1 MREAQRIF
9 ITGTDTGVGKSW
21 VSSALVRG
29 LRTRGETVAAYKPV
43 ASGALWQDGRWCNDD
58 TEALFAANAATQ
70 TREAITPFLFSEAIA
85 PHIAAAH
92 AGTRVSV
99 ADVQARAPAT
109 GDWLIVEG
117 AGGWRVPLNERE
129 LFSDL
134 ARALCDGVVLVVALR
149 LGCIN
154 HALLSCEAI
163 RADGLSLLGWVANRP
178 QPEVMGAEAENL
190 ATLQALLPAPCLGV
204 LEHGHLPDGRRLA
217 GELMAAVAAQK
228 VS

>member
-1 MREAQRIF
+1 MPSTQRIF

-29 LRTRGETVAAYKPV
+29 LRAHGVTVSAYKPV
-43 ASGALWQDGRWCNDD
+43 ASGAAWRDGRWCNDD
-58 TEALFAANAATQ
+58 TDALFAANAGTQ

-85 PHIAAAH
+85 PHIAAAR
-92 AGTRVSV
+92 AGSRVCV
-99 ADVQARAPAT
+99 ADVQARMPAQ

-134 ARALCDGVVLVVALR
+134 ARALCNGVVLVVALR

-154 HALLSCEAI
+154 HALLSAAAI
-163 RADGLSLLGWVANRP
+163 RADGLPLLGWVANRP
-178 QPEVMGAEAENL
+178 QPEPMGAEAENL
-190 ATLQALLPAPCLGV
+190 ATLMSLLPAPCLGV
-204 LEHGHLPDGRRLA
+204 LDHGREPDGRRLA